1 MSVSIGVVGLGEF
14 GQHFVNLYKNHP
26 DVRRIAICDARQTRV
41 AEIARAAGFPEPRLN
56 RLQTAVAEATMNAM
70 EHGNQYDSELPVTIR
85 VLRSDRYLSVSITD
99 QGGSQDIPEHV
110 LPDLD
115 AKLTGEQS
123 PRGWGLFLIENM
135 VDEMHVHRDEKHHV
149 IELIF
154 NLKEKT
160 DG

>member
-1 MSVSIGVVGLGEF
+1 MVLEEF
-14 GQHFVNLYKNHP
+14 SLPSEPGNE
-26 DVRRIAICDARQTRV
+26 RQAMNRV
-41 AEIARAAGFPEPRLN
+41 AEIAIAAGFPEPRID

-70 EHGNQYDSELPVTIR
+70 EHGNQYDPELLVTIR
-85 VLRSDRYLSVSITD
+85 VVRSDRSLSVIITD

-135 VDEMHVHRDEKHHV
+135 VDEMHVHRDEQHHV

-154 NLKEKT
+154 NLKERT